1 MIYYKTDEE
10 IELIRKSCLLVSK
23 TLAMIA
29 EILRPGVRGID
40 VDKLAEEFICDHGAV
55 PGFKGLYGFPNT
67 LTISRN
73 HAVVHGV
80 PSKEEFKDGEIAS
93 IDCGV
98 YWDDFYG
105 DSAYTFAIGDVNE
118 SVMRLLEVTNDS
130 LYAGIE
136 QVEVGKRLGDVGFAI
151 QSYINNHNYSIVR
164 DLVGHGVGRSLH
176 EEPKVPNYGRRG
188 QGLKLKEGLVIA
200 IEPMINMGRKEVYLS
215 EDGHTIVTRDG
226 KPSAHFEH
234 TVAVRKKGV
243 DVLSDQSLIE
253 IAMRKNVNLKNI
265 NRALATA

>member
-1 MIYYKTDEE
+1 MVYYKTDEE
-10 IELIRKSCLLVSK
+10 IELIRRSCLLVSK

-29 EILRPGVRGID
+29 EILRPGIRGID
-40 VDKLAEEFICDHGAV
+40 VDKLAEEFIRDNGAL

-67 LTISRN
+67 LTISKN
-73 HAVVHGV
+73 HAVVHGI

-98 YWDDFYG
+98 YWNDFYG
-105 DSAYTFAIGDVNE
+105 DSAYTFAIGDVDE
-118 SVMRLLEVTNDS
+118 STMKLLKVTNAS

-136 QVEVGKRLGDVGFAI
+136 QAAVGKRLGDIGFAI
-151 QSYINNHNYSIVR
+151 QSYINKNNYSIVR
-164 DLVGHGVGRSLH
+164 DLVGHGLGRVLH
-176 EEPKVPNYGRRG
+176 EEPKVPNYGRKG

-234 TVAVRKKGV
+234 TVAIKKEGV
-243 DVLSDQSLIE
+243 DILSDQSLIE
-253 IAMRKNVNLKNI
+253 AAMQKNI
-265 NRALATA
+265 NLKCVGSALPA